1 MGLRNRR
8 GRNQPFY
15 CLNCHP
21 ELGRGLKMLEE
32 MGD

>member
-1 MGLRNRR
+1 MRLRNRR